1 MVNESSQPK
10 PGDAVL
16 GGQNPPLIDA
26 AVLGGIEGVKR
37 RYADPSPYI
46 RSAALKEAVKYGEK
60 GIELLLYGLDD
71 QARTADNK
79 SVSLVAYLLLQEI
92 EPELKMLLE
101 AKSPYKY
108 RIIKRPFDLVA
119 LYHNYLKIKQ
129 SENSSLYQAFQSLNN
144 GTQAEQQAA
153 FSQLQSSQEPV
164 IQETLRLYL
173 NASGASPCNWLEY
186 LLEMKQWQEAEQE
199 TEYILLEL
207 SNCEKGTDLSEI
219 LKSEFHQST
228 MSEYLN
234 SHRYVKRKI
243 STDKL
248 LSIYELWQKFATA
261 NFGSDKVKEGE
272 VFPDFWLFFK
282 PRIEE
287 ILREDEEGKR
297 NYERFQQQQESD
309 SYSESVRDSYSG
321 NNWNN

>member
-16 GGQNPPLIDA
+16 GGQNPPPIDA

-60 GIELLLYGLDD
+60 GIELLLHGLDD
-71 QARTADNK
+71 RARAGDK

-92 EPELKMLLE
+92 EPALKMLLE

-129 SENSSLYQAFQSLNN
+129 SENSSLSQAFQSLNN

-186 LLEMKQWQEAEQE
+186 LLEMKRWQEAEQE
-199 TEYILLEL
+199 IEYILLEL
-207 SNCEKGTDLSEI
+207 SDCEKGTAISEI
-219 LKSEFHQST
+219 LKSEFDRSPVMPTQHSWET
-228 MSEYLN
+228 C
-234 SHRYVKRKI
+234 RYVERKI
-243 STDKL
+243 PTDKL
-248 LSIYELWQKFATA
+248 RPIYEFCQKFFNA
-261 NFGSDKVKEGE
+261 NSGSSQV
-272 VFPDFWLFFK
+272 
-282 PRIEE
+282 EE
-287 ILREDEEGKR
+287 IPNFWVAFQTRINEMLIEDEESEQCFEKMR
-297 NYERFQQQQESD
+297 HQRECDN
-309 SYSESVRDSYSG
+309 YSESVRDSYSG
-321 NNWNN
+321 NNW